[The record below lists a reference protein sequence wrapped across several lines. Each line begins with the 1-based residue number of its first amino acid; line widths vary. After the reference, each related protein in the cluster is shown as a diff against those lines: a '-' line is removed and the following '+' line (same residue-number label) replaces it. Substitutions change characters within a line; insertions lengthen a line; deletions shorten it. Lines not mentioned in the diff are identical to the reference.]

1 MVHSAT
7 QKHVACQANRMLH
20 ASMLHAARMCAVA
33 LSKTLADLGDMLMLT
48 PTRSNEPRTRLEGNL
63 PSQRK
68 RRRRRRG
75 NERERKMI

>member
-1 MVHSAT
+1 
-7 QKHVACQANRMLH
+7 
-20 ASMLHAARMCAVA
+20 MLHAARMCAVA

-75 NERERKMI
+75 NE